1 MKCFFN
7 DGKKT
12 CPTPPILPSGILSP
26 NGANMSMKM
35 MRAQQVRSKNLSRS
49 CASNIG
55 EQGPPGLDGSNGL
68 QGPPGLQ
75 GADGLPGPS
84 GDTGEGLIFIDNN
97 NVGAGIGVFDNL
109 STQSFSLYVTG
120 TYTSNPLYI
129 TGTGATLGNSGIST
143 RADIFLIKYNES
155 GNVVWANQIGGT
167 GNESIPQLAV
177 DSSNN
182 VYVSGNYRSNPLY
195 IGSTSL
201 GFSGDFADTYIV
213 KYNTTGNVVWT
224 NQIGGTASDFVR
236 KLAIDSLNNVYVSG
250 YYNSNPLYIGSTSLG
265 YSGISPTYDIY
276 VVKYNT
282 SGVVQWANKIG
293 GTGEEGFPLLAVD
306 SSNNLY
312 VTGNY
317 KSNPLYITG
326 SGEILGNSGISSTAD
341 TYVVKYNTSGVVQWA
356 NKIGGTGNDSSIQLA
371 VDSLNNVYVT
381 GIYDSNPLYIGG
393 TGTTL
398 GNSGILSTTDIFLI
412 KYNTSGVV
420 QWANKIGGTGNESA
434 TQLAIDTLNNVYV
447 TGSYTSDPLYITGT
461 SSILGNSGNS
471 TTTDIYVVKYNTSGV
486 VQWANKI
493 GGTGNESVPQ
503 LAIDSLNNVYV
514 TGIYTSNPLYIG
526 GTAAT
531 LGNSGNSTTTDTYL
545 VKYNTSGVVEWANK
559 IGGSQDESEPQLTI
573 DTLNNVYVT
582 GIYKS
587 NPLYINESTLG
598 NSGISTTTD
607 IYVVK
612 YNTSGDVIWANKI
625 GGTENESSPQLAID
639 NNDVII
645 NANNTAF
652 GNGALQ
658 NLQIGSNNIALGY
671 NAGNSLI
678 SGSNNIYIGNTG
690 NSYESNIIRIGNNTH
705 TETNMYAPIKPQ
717 YSYTTS
723 TGTNIAGSI
732 GYNPL
737 QPTYTGGTGLITS
750 GNNTPLSDAVSI
762 TPGVWMVTYKMGYIS
777 SLGGVIASALVS
789 VKNTATTDV
798 LVSQQYGTTTT
809 GQSYVGSLCGVYV
822 ATGNDT
828 LRPYFNLT
836 IVSGTYSYVSN
847 FMFIVTRIA

>member
-471 TTTDIYVVKYNTSGV
+471 TTTD
-486 VQWANKI
+486 
-493 GGTGNESVPQ
+493 
-503 LAIDSLNNVYV
+503 
-514 TGIYTSNPLYIG
+514 
-526 GTAAT
+526 
-531 LGNSGNSTTTDTYL
+531 TYL